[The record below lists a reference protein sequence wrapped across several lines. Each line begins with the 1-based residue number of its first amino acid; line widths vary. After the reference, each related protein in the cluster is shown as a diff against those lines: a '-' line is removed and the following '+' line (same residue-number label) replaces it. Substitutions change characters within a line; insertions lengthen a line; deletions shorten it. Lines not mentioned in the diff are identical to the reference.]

1 MQTRPLVRADLVT
14 GAILA
19 AFGLAAVAE
28 SYGMPRLAERNI
40 NPWTAPGVV
49 PGMLGVIIALLGVIL
64 ASRSLFAGA
73 FHPQPVALSPE
84 DAAEQRAGRWR
95 LGMCS
100 LLCFIYAVVLVGH
113 IPFWLATGIFVLIFI
128 IVFEWQAND
137 EQPVR
142 MRKLAFAGGIALLAA
157 TIIPYAFQNLF
168 LVRLP

>member
-14 GAILA
+14 GVILA

-49 PGMLGVIIALLGVIL
+49 PGMLGVIIALLGTIL
-64 ASRSLFAGA
+64 ASRSLFADA
-73 FHPQPVALSPE
+73 FHPQHVALSPE

-100 LLCFIYAVVLVGH
+100 LLCFTYAVVLVGH
-113 IPFWLATGIFVLIFI
+113 IPFWLATGLFVFTFI
-128 IVFEWQAND
+128 VVFEWQAND
-137 EQPVR
+137 EPAAR
-142 MRKLAFAGGIALLAA
+142 TRKLAFAVGIAVLAA